1 MSSTSTID
9 SDETKCMLDDSEL
22 GWKSAS
28 VSNNETTLSINLMKC
43 PITWAALGF
52 IVSSIIHLLVG
63 VVLLQSTQ
71 WPQPL
76 PAPNETAT
84 TVKATIRNSQEFW
97 PEIPITTRVFVD
109 DEAWK
114 DTGTAGDYLWLHEVV
129 TPGGGYVAVPYPRR
143 YDLAPSAPFVGSK
156 DEAEVYATAAVHQ
169 LHCLAALRDRIIS
182 YQDNRPAR
190 YPGDH
195 SFHCLNYLRQAVLCA
210 GDTTLE
216 YGHKF
221 WSNEKN
227 ETEWDF
233 TGTGS
238 VHQCRDWNTIE
249 QFMLEHSASH
259 QTGIQ

>member
-1 MSSTSTID
+1 MSATSSID
-9 SDETKCMLDDSEL
+9 SDETKLMLDDSEFA
-22 GWKSAS
+22 WKSAS
-28 VSNNETTLSINLMKC
+28 TSQDETVLSRNLMRS
-43 PITWAALGF
+43 PVTWAALGF
-52 IVSSIIHLLVG
+52 VFSSIIYLVVG
-63 VVLLQSTQ
+63 VALLRSIQRPQS
-71 WPQPL
+71 L
-76 PAPNETAT
+76 PAPTETAT
-84 TVKATIRNSQEFW
+84 ATIIRNSQEFW

-109 DEAWK
+109 DDAWK
-114 DTGTAGDYLWLHEVV
+114 DTGAAGDYLWLHEVV

-143 YDLAPSAPFVGSK
+143 YDLAPSAPFIGSK
-156 DEAEVYATAAVHQ
+156 NEAEVYATAAVHQ
-169 LHCLAALRDRIIS
+169 LHCLAALRDIIIS

-249 QFMLEHSASH
+249 EFMLKHSASN